1 MPEWQWVAH
10 RGSVGQEKLRH
21 VGLHA
26 VEVSALLTPAA
37 NSSTLVFLLPTLQD
51 LVTLALITG
60 AVVYFPLV
68 INVVLNTVIHVS
80 IQSDAAGNMPVLVG

>member
-1 MPEWQWVAH
+1 M
-10 RGSVGQEKLRH
+10 S
-21 VGLHA
+21 LHA

-80 IQSDAAGNMPVLVG
+80 IQSDAAGSMPVLVG